1 MKYSYNNNEWMEEIR
16 GGSKICKDVINFNV
30 NTFNAFM
37 KRKTLSDTDLQA
49 LENLFEMVEM
59 MKAHAEDLSRQ

>member
-1 MKYSYNNNEWMEEIR
+1 MKYSYNNNEWMDDIR
-16 GGSKICKDVINFNV
+16 GGSKICQDVINFNV

-37 KRKTLSDTDLQA
+37 KRKTASDTDLQA

-59 MKAHAEDLSRQ
+59 MKAHAEDLSR